1 MLTDRPKRP
10 VLFLLKEEHMTWTSL
25 PDGSKLLRV
34 SDVLDQPLNSY
45 DRVIVTETGLEGTQ
59 GGTFLMG
66 YHVAY
71 WSGKTVVE
79 VTSTN
84 NPDVLDKVVKQIQY
98 QQTSELW
105 EDIEGILT
113 EHYYSLGIKDGSEAI
128 ANMHSDLDAG
138 HFASNL
144 EEWGVTAKDLRST
157 FVHLYIKWLSDGRI
171 FKSPEEFYPHKHPAG
186 SLKRSRLGKSR
197 DQV

>member
-1 MLTDRPKRP
+1 MLANRPKRP
-10 VLFLLKEEHMTWTSL
+10 ILFLLKEEYMTWTSL

-34 SDVLDQPLNSY
+34 SDVLDKPLNLY
-45 DRVIVTETGLEGTQ
+45 DTVIVTETGLEGTQ

-66 YHVAY
+66 YHIAY
-71 WSGKTVVE
+71 ISGKTVVE
-79 VTSTN
+79 LTSTN

-113 EHYYSLGIKDGSEAI
+113 ENYYSIGVMDGAEAL

-138 HFASNL
+138 YFASNL
-144 EEWGVTAKDLRST
+144 EEWGVTAKDLRAT

-171 FKSPEEFYPHKHPAG
+171 SKPPHEFYKHKHPIG
-186 SLKRSRLGKSR
+186 GL
-197 DQV
+197 